1 MSTPVKNQR
10 RRHADSG
17 FLQINYNKEA
27 FNYLDPRISSRVS
40 AAASSAKRI
49 ACA

>member
-27 FNYLDPRISSRVS
+27 EYPREYPPRPRPRSESRAHKYS
-40 AAASSAKRI
+40 PS
-49 ACA
+49 